1 MQTLLIANR
10 GEIAR
15 RIIRTARAMGIRTVA
30 VYSDADADMPFV
42 GEADLAVRL
51 GGNTPAESY
60 LRIDVLLDAARR
72 TGADAIHPGYGFL
85 AESSTFARACAEA
98 GVTFVGPTPEAI
110 DAMGSKIEAKA
121 RLREAGVPVLPDAD
135 VTGLDGAELRAAADG
150 VGYPLLVKPSAGGG
164 GKGMQVVAD
173 GDGIEAAVGAAR
185 RLAKD
190 AFGDDAMLLERFV
203 ERGRHV
209 EIQILGDTHGT
220 VTHLGE
226 RECSVQRRHQKVLEE
241 SPSAAVSPQL
251 RATMGDAAVAAGQA
265 IGYVGAGTV
274 EFLVDGAGGGIAS
287 DDSDDFFFLEVNTRL
302 QVEHPVTEEVTGV
315 DLVREQ
321 LQIAAGAPVGDH
333 ARMPEP
339 RGHAI
344 EVRLYAEDPSQDFLP
359 QTGVL
364 HRLAVPAQRAGLR
377 VDAGVESG
385 SEVSIHYDPMIAKVI
400 THAPTRTEAARS
412 LAAALRETHIDGLRT
427 NRDFLVRLLED
438 ERFLAG
444 DIDTRFLDRDEALPL
459 REPLATAGEV
469 RLAAAAAALSRQAAE
484 RASATVQRSL
494 PSGWRNS
501 PSQDQLVEYAVVGAG
516 ADAEPLK
523 VTYLFGR
530 GGLQRVAV
538 DGEPLG
544 TVRLLQASP
553 DEVALEVD
561 GVRHA
566 LSVRRSTPGAGATH
580 VSGAFGQVDLVEQER
595 YLDPN
600 AKEAPGSLLAP
611 MPGSVIRVDVAV
623 GDEVTAGTPL
633 LVLEAMKME
642 HEIVAPLD
650 GTVTELPVAVGTQ
663 VDAGALLAAIEAP
676 GSLPE

>member
-1 MQTLLIANR
+1 MKTLLIANR

-30 VYSDADADMPFV
+30 VYSDADAAMPFV

-60 LRIDVLLDAARR
+60 LRADALLDAARR

-85 AESSTFARACAEA
+85 AESSSFARACADA

-110 DAMGSKIEAKA
+110 DAMGSKIGAKA
-121 RLREAGVPVLPDAD
+121 RLRDAGVPVLPDAD
-135 VTGLDGAELRAAADG
+135 VTGLDGAALREAGDG

-164 GKGMQVVAD
+164 GKGMQVVAS
-173 GDGIEAAVGAAR
+173 GEELESAVGAAR
-185 RLAKD
+185 RLARD

-209 EIQILGDTHGT
+209 EIQILGDTQGT
-220 VTHLGE
+220 VVHLGE

-241 SPSAAVSPQL
+241 SPSVAVSPEL
-251 RATMGDAAVAAGQA
+251 RARMGDAAVAAGEA

-274 EFLVDGAGGGIAS
+274 EFLLGA
-287 DDSDDFFFLEVNTRL
+287 DDEFFFLEVNTRL

-321 LQIAAGAPVGDH
+321 LQIASGAPIGAH
-333 ARMPEP
+333 ARAVEP

-364 HRLAVPAQRAGLR
+364 HRLAFPAERPGLR

-444 DIDTRFLDRDEALPL
+444 EIDTRFLDREESAGL
-459 REPLATAGEV
+459 RAPLATAGEV
-469 RLAAAAAALSRQAAE
+469 RLAAAAAALARQAAE
-484 RASATVQRSL
+484 RAAATVQGSL

-501 PSQDQLVEYAVVGAG
+501 PSQDQLVEYAVAG
-516 ADAEPLK
+516 AAAEDEPLK
-523 VTYLFGR
+523 VTYRFGR
-530 GGLQRVAV
+530 DGLARLAV

-544 TVRLLQASP
+544 DVRLLQATP
-553 DEVALEVD
+553 DTVVLELD

-566 LSVRRSTPGAGATH
+566 LSVRRSTDGAGPTH
-580 VSGAFGQVDLVEQER
+580 VTGASGQVDLVEQER

-600 AKEAPGSLLAP
+600 AKDAPGSLLAP
-611 MPGSVIRVDVAV
+611 MPGAVVRVDVAV

-642 HEIVAPLD
+642 HEIVATLD
-650 GTVTELPVAVGTQ
+650 GTVTELPVQVGMQ

-676 GSLPE
+676 PAQE

>member
-1 MQTLLIANR
+1 MKTLLIANR

-15 RIIRTARAMGIRTVA
+15 RIIRTARAMGLRTVA

-42 GEADLAVRL
+42 READVAVRL

-60 LRIDVLLDAARR
+60 LRVDALLDAARR
-72 TGADAIHPGYGFL
+72 TGADAVHPGYGFL
-85 AESSTFARACAEA
+85 AESSSFARACADA

-110 DAMGSKIEAKA
+110 DAMGSKIGAKS
-121 RLREAGVPVLPDAD
+121 RLRDAGVPVLPDAD
-135 VTGLDGAELRAAADG
+135 VTGLEGAALREAADG

-164 GKGMQVVAD
+164 GKGMQVVGSAD
-173 GDGIEAAVGAAR
+173 ELEAAVGAAR

-190 AFGDDAMLLERFV
+190 AFGDDSMLLERFV

-241 SPSAAVSPQL
+241 SPSVAVSPEL
-251 RATMGDAAVAAGQA
+251 RARMGDAAVAAGEA
-265 IGYVGAGTV
+265 IAYVGAGTV
-274 EFLVDGAGGGIAS
+274 EFLLAADGS
-287 DDSDDFFFLEVNTRL
+287 EDFFFLEVNTRL

-321 LQIAAGAPVGDH
+321 LQIAAGAPIGAH
-333 ARMPEP
+333 ARKPEP
-339 RGHAI
+339 VGHSI
-344 EVRLYAEDPSQDFLP
+344 EVRLYAEDPASDFLP

-364 HRLAVPAQRAGLR
+364 TRLAFPQDRPGLR

-385 SEVSIHYDPMIAKVI
+385 SEVSIYYDPMIAKVI
-400 THAPTRTEAARS
+400 AHAPTRAEAART
-412 LAAALRETHIDGLRT
+412 LAAALRQTHIDGLRT

-444 DIDTRFLDRDEALPL
+444 EIDTRFLDRDESLPL
-459 REPLATAGEV
+459 RAPLASPQEV
-469 RLAAAAAALSRQAAE
+469 RLAAAAAALARQAAE
-484 RASATVQRSL
+484 RDAAVVQATL

-501 PSQDQLVEYAVVGAG
+501 PSQDQLVEYAHG
-516 ADAEPLK
+516 DAVLR
-523 VTYLFGR
+523 VTYCFR
-530 GGLQRVAV
+530 REGLDRIAV
-538 DGEPLG
+538 DDAPLG
-544 TVRLLQASP
+544 DVRLLSATA
-553 DEVALEVD
+553 EAVVLEVD

-566 LSVRRSTPGAGATH
+566 FSVRRAAGLEAGPTA
-580 VSGAFGQVDLVEQER
+580 VTGPAGQVDLVEQER
-595 YLDPN
+595 YLDPS
-600 AKEAPGSLLAP
+600 AQDAPGSLLAP
-611 MPGSVIRVDVAV
+611 MPGSVIRVDVRV
-623 GDEVTAGTPL
+623 GDEVSAGTPL

-650 GTVTELPVAVGTQ
+650 GTVTELPVQVGAQ
-663 VDAGALLAAIEAP
+663 VDAGSLLAAIEAP
-676 GSLPE
+676 PED

>member
-1 MQTLLIANR
+1 MKTLLIANR

-30 VYSDADADMPFV
+30 VYSDADAAMPFV

-60 LRIDVLLDAARR
+60 LRADALLDAARR

-85 AESSTFARACAEA
+85 AESSSFARACADA

-110 DAMGSKIEAKA
+110 DAMGSKIGAKA
-121 RLREAGVPVLPDAD
+121 RLRDAGVPVLPDAD
-135 VTGLDGAELRAAADG
+135 VTGLDGAALREAGDG

-164 GKGMQVVAD
+164 GKGMQVVAS
-173 GDGIEAAVGAAR
+173 GEELESAVGAAR
-185 RLAKD
+185 RLARD

-209 EIQILGDTHGT
+209 EIQILGDTQGT
-220 VTHLGE
+220 VVHLGE

-241 SPSAAVSPQL
+241 SPSVAVSPEL
-251 RATMGDAAVAAGQA
+251 RARMGDAAVAAGEA

-274 EFLVDGAGGGIAS
+274 EFLLGA
-287 DDSDDFFFLEVNTRL
+287 DDEFFFLEVNTRL

-321 LQIAAGAPVGDH
+321 LQIASGAPIGAH
-333 ARMPEP
+333 ARAVEP

-364 HRLAVPAQRAGLR
+364 HRLAFPAERPGLR

-444 DIDTRFLDRDEALPL
+444 EIDTRFLDREESAGL
-459 REPLATAGEV
+459 RAPLATAGEV
-469 RLAAAAAALSRQAAE
+469 RLAAAAAALARQAAE
-484 RASATVQRSL
+484 RAAATVQGSL

-501 PSQDQLVEYAVVGAG
+501 PSQDQLVEYAVAG
-516 ADAEPLK
+516 AAAEDEPLK
-523 VTYLFGR
+523 VTYRFGLD
-530 GGLQRVAV
+530 GLARLAV

-544 TVRLLQASP
+544 DVRLQQATP
-553 DEVALEVD
+553 DTVVLELD

-566 LSVRRSTPGAGATH
+566 LSVRRSADGAGPTH
-580 VSGAFGQVDLVEQER
+580 VTGASGQVDLVEQER

-600 AKEAPGSLLAP
+600 AKDAPGSLLAP
-611 MPGSVIRVDVAV
+611 MPGAVVRVDVAV

-642 HEIVAPLD
+642 HEIVATLD
-650 GTVTELPVAVGTQ
+650 GTVTELPVQVGMQ

-676 GSLPE
+676 PAQE